1 MYRLKMLPY
10 KKLVLSPNTYYHL
23 SNANLYIGELKGIL
37 DTISNLPIILKL
49 ITVDEAKY
57 STEIGKIT
65 STHKDIFLRSIYKP
79 FKDPDAL
86 KINNY
91 IHASNIIYKDIL
103 INKSINKN
111 TLTKIQDIIVPNNS
125 GYRKLPGLKIY
136 NKYTHDVIHV
146 PPQNKNAIGAFYD
159 NLLDYINSDND
170 VLDPLINMAII
181 HYQFE
186 CIHPYKDGNGRV
198 GRILN
203 VSYLVY
209 KNRLTRPILD
219 LSKFLLET
227 QDQYFEILYKCH
239 NDISYLEEFI
249 IYILKAITETAKYTI
264 NLIHQVNRLF
274 NLTNEQI
281 KKQLPKIYSEQLV
294 QHIYLFMI
302 TKNDIFRQ
310 SLNLSRTTA
319 TKYLKL
325 LVANGFLEETKKGK
339 ETIYLN
345 IQLYNIFEK

>member
-10 KKLVLSPNTYYHL
+10 KKLVLSPDTYYYL
-23 SNANLYIGELKGIL
+23 SNANLYIGELKGVL
-37 DTISNLPIILKL
+37 DTIPNLPIFLKL
-49 ITVDEAKY
+49 INVDEAKY
-57 STEIGKIT
+57 STEIEKIT
-65 STHKDIFLRSIYKP
+65 STHKNVFLRSIYKP
-79 FKDPDAL
+79 FNDPDAL
-86 KINNY
+86 NINNY
-91 IHASNIIYKDIL
+91 INASSIIYEDIL
-103 INKSINKN
+103 KTKSINEK
-111 TLTKIQDIIVPNNS
+111 TLTMIQDIIVPDQS
-125 GYRKLPGLKIY
+125 GFRKLPGLKIY
-136 NKYTHDVIHV
+136 NKYTNDVIHV
-146 PPQNKNAIGAFYD
+146 PPQNENAISAFYD
-159 NLLDYINSDND
+159 NLLEYINSDDD
-170 VLDPLINMAII
+170 VLDPLIKMAII

-186 CIHPYKDGNGRV
+186 CIHPYKDGTGRV

-209 KNRLTRPILD
+209 KNRLTYPILD

-264 NLIHQVNRLF
+264 NLIHQVNRLY
-274 NLTNEQI
+274 NQTNEQI

-294 QHIYLFMI
+294 HHIYLFLI
-302 TKNDIFRQ
+302 TKNDIFKQ

-325 LVANGFLEETKKGK
+325 LVSHGFLEETKKGK
-339 ETIYLN
+339 ETIYIN
-345 IQLYNIFEK
+345 VQLYNIFEK

>member
-1 MYRLKMLPY
+1 MLPY
-10 KKLVLSPNTYYHL
+10 KKLALSPDTYYYL
-23 SNANLYIGELKGIL
+23 SNANLYIGELKGVL
-37 DTISNLPIILKL
+37 DTIPNLPIILKL
-49 ITVDEAKY
+49 INVDEAKY
-57 STEIGKIT
+57 STEIEKIT
-65 STHKDIFLRSIYKP
+65 STHKNVFLRSIYKP
-79 FKDPDAL
+79 FNDPDAL
-86 KINNY
+86 NINNY
-91 IHASNIIYKDIL
+91 INASSIIYEDIL
-103 INKSINKN
+103 KTKSINEK
-111 TLTKIQDIIVPNNS
+111 TLTMIQDIIVPDQS
-125 GYRKLPGLKIY
+125 GFRKLPGLKIY
-136 NKYTHDVIHV
+136 NKYTNDVIHV
-146 PPQNKNAIGAFYD
+146 PPQNENAIGAFYD
-159 NLLDYINSDND
+159 NLLEYINSDDD
-170 VLDPLINMAII
+170 VFDPLINMAII

-209 KNRLTRPILD
+209 KNRLTYPILD

-264 NLIHQVNRLF
+264 NLIHQVNRLY
-274 NLTNEQI
+274 NQTNEQI

-294 QHIYLFMI
+294 HHIYLFLI
-302 TKNDIFRQ
+302 TKNDIFKQ

-325 LVANGFLEETKKGK
+325 LVSHGFLEETKKGK
-339 ETIYLN
+339 ETIYIN
-345 IQLYNIFEK
+345 VQLYNIFEK